1 MPGSGD
7 GFKCSDMDDWL
18 QNILGPLFG
27 VLVGGVVT
35 YIATTGAERER
46 WRQQKKDKL
55 AEASREGIVKALAWL
70 DPMDRALSSANLK
83 VSGLLRLDMD
93 QDAFLATF
101 PRLVSELSKLD
112 VPPDLRLLLPS
123 DTYSDGNRIVKLFD
137 AIMAD
142 AIEWGQEAK
151 LQNRPFLGLQ
161 ECGQKLDAL
170 QSQIEALHA
179 KLTTAYKATF
189 D

>member
-1 MPGSGD
+1 ME
-7 GFKCSDMDDWL
+7 DWL
-18 QNILGPLFG
+18 QNTLGALFG

-35 YIATTGAERER
+35 YIVTTAAERQR

-70 DPMDRALSSANLK
+70 DPMDRALTSANLT

-93 QDAFLATF
+93 QDAFRERF
-101 PRLVSELSKLD
+101 PRLISELSTLD

-123 DTYSDGNRIVKLFD
+123 DTYTDGIRIGNMFD
-137 AIMAD
+137 AIMAE
-142 AIEWGQEAK
+142 AIAWGEKARS
-151 LQNRPFLGLQ
+151 QNQPFLGLH
-161 ECGQKLDAL
+161 ECSKNLNAL
-170 QSQIEALHA
+170 GSQIEALRA